1 MITGKQLRIFESF
14 AKHPFAEL
22 TRNQI
27 KKEAKEKSNNALALL
42 VNQLKKEGVLVE
54 RKIGKSGLLSLDM
67 NNEQSMNYIAMAGGA
82 RIEKKAKDA
91 IKRLMEEITDVTPF
105 FSMAVFG
112 SYAAN
117 EQKKDSDLDIAV
129 FIDSEDKKKKVEAAI
144 NSARLKLLVETD
156 IHVIPRA
163 EMAEMLAN
171 GEENLGKQIARKHIA
186 VHNHR
191 IFYDIVREGMKHGF
205 HA

>member
-1 MITGKQLRIFESF
+1 MITGKQLRIFEAF

-27 KKEAKEKSNNALALL
+27 KKETKEKSNNALALL
-42 VNQLKKEGVLVE
+42 VNQLKKECVLVE
-54 RKIGKSGLLSLDM
+54 KKIGKSGLLSLDM
-67 NNEQSMNYIAMAGGA
+67 NNEISINYIAMASHL
-82 RIEKKAKDA
+82 EKKANDV
-91 IKRLMEEITDVTPF
+91 INRLKEEITDVTPF

-156 IHVIPRA
+156 IHVIPMA
-163 EMAEMLAN
+163 EMVEMLAN